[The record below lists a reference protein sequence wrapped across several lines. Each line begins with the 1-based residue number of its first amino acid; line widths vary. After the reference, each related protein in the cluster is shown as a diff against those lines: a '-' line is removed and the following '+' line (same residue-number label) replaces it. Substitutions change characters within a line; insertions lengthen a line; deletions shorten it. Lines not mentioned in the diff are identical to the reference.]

1 VTILLVNEP
10 AIEEPQPGDMNIFFR
25 NHRLIRN
32 RAKRMESKN
41 DAAVTSNATAGSG
54 SAVPKRTYYKRK
66 NKNKNK
72 KNRAF
77 SPKLTRSKINDKSI

>member
-1 VTILLVNEP
+1 MTILLVNEP

-25 NHRLIRN
+25 NHRLIRT

-41 DAAVTSNATAGSG
+41 DAAVTLNTGSG
-54 SAVPKRTYYKRK
+54 SAVPKRTYCKR
-66 NKNKNK
+66 KNKNK

-77 SPKLTRSKINDKSI
+77 SPKLTKSKINDKSI

>member
-1 VTILLVNEP
+1 
-10 AIEEPQPGDMNIFFR
+10 
-25 NHRLIRN
+25 
-32 RAKRMESKN
+32 MESKN

-54 SAVPKRTYYKRK
+54 STVPKRTYYKRK

>member
-1 VTILLVNEP
+1 MTILLVNEP

-25 NHRLIRN
+25 NLRLIRT
-32 RAKRMESKN
+32 RAKPMGSKN
-41 DAAVTSNATAGSG
+41 DAAVTSNATAG

-77 SPKLTRSKINDKSI
+77 SPKITRSKINDKSI

>member
-1 VTILLVNEP
+1 MTFLLVNEP

-41 DAAVTSNATAGSG
+41 DAAVTSNATAGFG
-54 SAVPKRTYYKRK
+54 SAI
-66 NKNKNK
+66 
-72 KNRAF
+72 
-77 SPKLTRSKINDKSI
+77 PKLIISERIRIRIRIRKTEHFHLNLQDQK

>member
-1 VTILLVNEP
+1 MTILLVNEP

-25 NHRLIRN
+25 NHRLIRT

-54 SAVPKRTYYKRK
+54 SAVPKRTYNKR
-66 NKNKNK
+66 NI
-72 KNRAF
+72 NRAF

>member
-1 VTILLVNEP
+1 MTILLVNEP

-25 NHRLIRN
+25 NHRLIRT

-54 SAVPKRTYYKRK
+54 SGSAVPKRTYNKRK
-66 NKNKNK
+66 I
-72 KNRAF
+72 NRAF
-77 SPKLTRSKINDKSI
+77 SP